1 MLDGWWMNFQLFLCE
16 DPLFYYGRERSRR
29 NSNNRLG
36 PYETRPHKHKSSPA
50 SSLFIIWYS
59 LMNINLFEC
68 QVEVGAI
75 DQMNKLIYMKE
86 LVCRNSSLEEPLN
99 LQLRAN

>member
-1 MLDGWWMNFQLFLCE
+1 
-16 DPLFYYGRERSRR
+16 
-29 NSNNRLG
+29 
-36 PYETRPHKHKSSPA
+36 
-50 SSLFIIWYS
+50 
-59 LMNINLFEC
+59 MNINLFEC